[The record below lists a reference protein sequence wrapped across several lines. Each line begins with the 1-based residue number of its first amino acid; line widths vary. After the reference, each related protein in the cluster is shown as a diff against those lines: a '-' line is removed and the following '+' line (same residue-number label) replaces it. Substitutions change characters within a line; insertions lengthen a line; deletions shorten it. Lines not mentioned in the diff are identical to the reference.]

1 MIYLIDFN
9 GQPRGLYIRTKL
21 KSTVAAPIPGT
32 IQEGQIYTTAP
43 DLEEYANLAGSMD
56 ETNYFKITVKDV
68 MTGKTSADAMR
79 KIKHLVLIN
88 GWILS
93 ALLKRVHITHFE
105 LSFGG
110 GERLWVSSFHMGEPL
125 ED

>member
-9 GQPRGLYIRTKL
+9 GQPRGLYTRR
-21 KSTVAAPIPGT
+21 KSNAAGRPPLPGT
-32 IQEGQIYTTAP
+32 ILEGQIYITTP
-43 DLEEYANLAGSMD
+43 DLEEFANIASAMD
-56 ETNYFKITVKDV
+56 ETNYFKITVQEV
-68 MTGKTSADAMR
+68 ATGKTSADAMK

-93 ALLKRVHITHFE
+93 ALLKRVHSTYFE

-110 GERLWVSSFHMGEPL
+110 GERLFVNSFHMGEPL